1 MISAELIDG
10 SSTDFEEKK
19 LLDLVI
25 RENFDSG
32 LNHPSLHYIFNLRI
46 YITLE
51 NKTVNVNIYM
61 N

>member
-10 SSTDFEEKK
+10 GSIDFEKNK
-19 LLDLVI
+19 LLHLI
-25 RENFDSG
+25 FRKNLDSG
-32 LNHPSLHYIFNLRI
+32 LKHQSLQYIFNLRI
-46 YITLE
+46 YITLD